1 MVFDWM
7 IETSPDFGDEHI
19 VIYMDPGGPIELDEF
34 QESLAALGRI
44 YRRQHGVE
52 GEDGPQTKLYV
63 TRIIS
68 GSVELEIVPLLALLG
83 MPISFMDSINTIRE
97 FSKWVGTHLMAAA
110 DSAIATGAVGLN
122 REEAK
127 DLQAFVRPLT
137 GRRDANLRVTHARF
151 RRKEKSAKAE
161 REIVVEYK
169 FDESEINR
177 AAINLRKVTDDDLR
191 EDNSPVR
198 TRTVREVLM
207 AFQQADKSPGK
218 ERGRTGDRVVISDVT
233 DKPLPVYFPQEA
245 AAIKRR
251 ILEQTENPFAKGYI
265 VDAVVHFVGDDTPK
279 MYSVIELH
287 DIVDLE

>member
-1 MVFDWM
+1 NWM
-7 IETSPDFGDEHI
+7 AETSPDFGDEHI

-34 QESLAALGRI
+34 QESLAALARI

-52 GEDGPQTKLYV
+52 GADAPQSKLYV
-63 TRIIS
+63 TRIVS
-68 GSVELEIVPLLALLG
+68 GSIELEIVPLLALLG
-83 MPISFMDSINTIRE
+83 MPISFMDSVNTIRE
-97 FSKWVGTHLMAAA
+97 FSKWVGTHLAAVA
-110 DSAIATGAVGLN
+110 DSALSTGGLN

-137 GRRDANLRVTHARF
+137 GRKDANLRVTHARF
-151 RRKEKSAKAE
+151 RRTEKTAGAE

-169 FDESEINR
+169 FDESDINR
-177 AAINLRKVTDDDLR
+177 AAINLRKITD
-191 EDNSPVR
+191 EDSTRQDPGLR

-207 AFQQADKSPGK
+207 AFQQADKNPGK

-251 ILEQTENPFAKGYI
+251 ILEQTENPFSKGYI
-265 VDAVVHFVGDDTPK
+265 VDAVVHFVGDDDPK
-279 MYSVIELH
+279 MYSVINLH